1 MIYGIKQCICS
12 LESCNIRYMMSCK
25 QKQNLYVTPETKL
38 NMDFHSC
45 LSSEC
50 SYLVFKGF
58 PIEFHAELKNELFVQ
73 SHHI

>member
-1 MIYGIKQCICS
+1 
-12 LESCNIRYMMSCK
+12 MMSCK

-58 PIEFHAELKNELFVQ
+58 PIEFHAELKNELFV
-73 SHHI
+73 